1 MCKKIIQP
9 NFKKKVSGGINADSN
24 NPAFNTDSN
33 NMENLMAKLCTLQGK
48 DIKISR

>member
-1 MCKKIIQP
+1 VGALMLTPTIPTQFSSA
-9 NFKKKVSGGINADSN
+9 NNGDSN
-24 NPAFNTDSN
+24 NHAFNIDSN